1 MQKINEE
8 KLDKRK
14 SVLYTYIVE
23 ERRFLT
29 AIFHHRHHARE
40 QLKIH
45 AHYLILHACSNALSI
60 PRGNQAHCA
69 PYSYTSKR
77 RKKREDPIFSS

>member
-14 SVLYTYIVE
+14 SDLYTYIVE

-45 AHYLILHACSNALSI
+45 AHYLILPSCLEHACCSNVV
-60 PRGNQAHCA
+60 RVHQE
-69 PYSYTSKR
+69 YQKQ
-77 RKKREDPIFSS
+77 